1 MTRAGRATDGS
12 GPGHHGAVDSSVAS
26 SVSHDDPPG
35 RALSERSSAEGSGP
49 RLRFDVVYDEL
60 FEFVWRSARRL
71 GVHEASVD
79 DVTQDVFLVVH
90 RRLDEF
96 EGRSSVKTWL
106 FGITLRVVADWRRT
120 KRRKGG
126 LLELPAEDRL
136 PSSATGPDAAL
147 EREESA
153 RLLQSL
159 LEQLADDK
167 REVFVMVELEE
178 LSAPEVAAVLAIP
191 LNTVYSRLR
200 VAREEFERALSRHR
214 AKAASAAERARA
226 RGSQTEP
233 PAGRDASR
241 SKR

>member
-1 MTRAGRATDGS
+1 M
-12 GPGHHGAVDSSVAS
+12 
-26 SVSHDDPPG
+26 
-35 RALSERSSAEGSGP
+35 SERSGAEGSGP
-49 RLRFDVVYDEL
+49 RLRFDVVYEEL

-90 RRLDEF
+90 RRLSEF

-106 FGITLRVVADWRRT
+106 FGITLRVVSDWRRT

-136 PSSATGPDAAL
+136 PSPGTGPDAAL

-153 RLLQSL
+153 RLLQAL
-159 LEQLADDK
+159 LEQLDDDK

-178 LSAPEVAAVLAIP
+178 LSAPEVAAMLAIP

-200 VAREEFERALSRHR
+200 VARGEFERALGRHR
-214 AKAASAAERARA
+214 AKEASAAQRTRARKT
-226 RGSQTEP
+226 RSDP
-233 PAGRDASR
+233 PAGRDPSR

>member
-1 MTRAGRATDGS
+1 MTAGRPTDGA
-12 GPGHHGAVDSSVAS
+12 GPGHHGPVDSY
-26 SVSHDDPPG
+26 VSAIDAAHP
-35 RALSERSSAEGSGP
+35 RSEAAEGSGP

-79 DVTQDVFLVVH
+79 DVAQDVFLVVH
-90 RRLDEF
+90 RRLSEF

-106 FGITLRVVADWRRT
+106 FGITLRVVSDWRRT

-136 PSSATGPDAAL
+136 PSGIAGPDGAL
-147 EREESA
+147 EREEAA
-153 RLLQSL
+153 RLLQAL
-159 LEQLADDK
+159 LAELDDDK

-178 LSAPEVAAVLAIP
+178 LSAPEVASVLTIP

-214 AKAASAAERARA
+214 AKEASAAERARA
-226 RGSQTEP
+226 RSARSETPPFKEP
-233 PAGRDASR
+233 TR

>member
-1 MTRAGRATDGS
+1 MTGRATDGR
-12 GPGHHGAVDSSVAS
+12 GPGHHGPVDSYGITIDATCVGHLDAEA
-26 SVSHDDPPG
+26 
-35 RALSERSSAEGSGP
+35 RSAEVSGP
-49 RLRFDVVYDEL
+49 RLRFDVIYDEL

-79 DVTQDVFLVVH
+79 DVAQDVFLVVH
-90 RRLDEF
+90 RRLDAF

-106 FGITLRVVADWRRT
+106 FGITLRVVSDWRRT

-136 PSSATGPDAAL
+136 ASSVVGPDGDL
-147 EREESA
+147 EREQSA
-153 RLLQSL
+153 RLLQALL
-159 LEQLADDK
+159 LELDDDK

-178 LSAPEVAAVLAIP
+178 LSAPEVASVLSIP

-214 AKAASAAERARA
+214 AKEASASDRARA
-226 RGSQTEP
+226 RVARGETTK
-233 PAGRDASR
+233 G